1 MRTQAKNLRKY
12 EIFKEVLNAGSLSL
26 AALRLE
32 LTQPAVTSAITNL
45 EEELGFALFKRSHTG
60 VSLTAEAEFMLP
72 AVERLLASAKHLEDV
87 AAELKFGRAGK
98 IHIACMPGFPSTVAP
113 KVIARVL
120 KENPML
126 NVAFKV
132 APSSQVQDGVRTGLY
147 DLGIAE
153 SPANTN
159 ELVADRLDFELVA
172 VYPKGHRFSEL
183 ETLSIHDFDDEP
195 FITLDEHHYI
205 THTFKSLCAQQSV
218 SFRSVA
224 EVHLFPSIAAMVSE
238 GLGVSLV
245 DVVTA
250 RKFVRDTEGKIGFS
264 PIDFSMPLSVSLLT
278 AKSKH
283 VSRSI
288 HLLKEPLWK
297 ELTALQESK

>member
-1 MRTQAKNLRKY
+1 MRTQTKNLRKY

-45 EEELGFALFKRSHTG
+45 EEELGFPLFKRSHIG

-113 KVIARVL
+113 RVIARVL

-126 NVAFKV
+126 NVAFKI
-132 APSSQVQDGVRTGLY
+132 APSTQVQDGVRTGLY

-159 ELVADRLDFELVA
+159 ELIADRLDFELVA
-172 VYPKGHRFSEL
+172 IYPKGHRFEHVDI
-183 ETLSIHDFDDEP
+183 LSIQDFHDEP
-195 FITLDEHHYI
+195 FITLDERHYI
-205 THTFKSLCAQQSV
+205 THTFKALCAQQSV
-218 SFRSVA
+218 SCHAVA

-245 DVVTA
+245 DIVTA
-250 RKFVRDTEGKIGFS
+250 RKYVNDTDGQIGFA
-264 PIDFSMPLSVSLLT
+264 PINFSMPLSVSLLI

-288 HLLKEPLWK
+288 HLLKEPLWS
-297 ELTALQESK
+297 ELTELQKTT